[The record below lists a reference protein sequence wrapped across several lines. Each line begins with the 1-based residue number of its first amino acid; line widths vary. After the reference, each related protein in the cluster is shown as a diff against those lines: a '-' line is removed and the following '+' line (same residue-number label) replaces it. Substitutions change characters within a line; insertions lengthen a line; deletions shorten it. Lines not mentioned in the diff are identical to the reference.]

1 MCNQKDTIQ
10 LNNGPEPSHVNID
23 MPKESMRQLQSFK
36 PFLESATPSQK
47 LDLLTKTTVIK
58 PKRRIQ
64 KLLAKEQ
71 AQQQGSKCPVYK
83 CEGRFVSES

>member
-1 MCNQKDTIQ
+1 
-10 LNNGPEPSHVNID
+10 

-47 LDLLTKTTVIK
+47 LDLLIKTSVIK
-58 PKRRIQ
+58 PKRRVQ

-71 AQQQGSKCPVYK
+71 AQ
-83 CEGRFVSES
+83 